1 DAMASPRVTSRADV
15 ATDEKAMTA
24 AGDREG
30 AAGGEAVLGATDQDT
45 AQHLLHRSLTRLRA
59 REYERADRPAVPAEP
74 LLEVEDLR
82 VAVPGAHGDIDIVDG
97 ASFRVRAGETMG
109 LVGESG
115 SGKSVTALAM
125 MGLLPRT
132 ARITG
137 SVRLGGTDLLGLP
150 PQQLNALR
158 GHEIA
163 M

>member
-1 DAMASPRVTSRADV
+1 
-15 ATDEKAMTA
+15 
-24 AGDREG
+24 
-30 AAGGEAVLGATDQDT
+30 
-45 AQHLLHRSLTRLRA
+45 HRSLTRLRA
-59 REYERADRPAVPAEP
+59 RESERADRPTVSAEP

-82 VAVPGAHGDIDIVDG
+82 VAFPGAHGDIDIVDG
-97 ASFRVRAGETMG
+97 ASCRVRAGETMG

-132 ARITG
+132 ALITG

-163 M
+163 MIYQDALSSLNPSMLIRAQLKQLTSRGGTRSAEDLLELVGLDA